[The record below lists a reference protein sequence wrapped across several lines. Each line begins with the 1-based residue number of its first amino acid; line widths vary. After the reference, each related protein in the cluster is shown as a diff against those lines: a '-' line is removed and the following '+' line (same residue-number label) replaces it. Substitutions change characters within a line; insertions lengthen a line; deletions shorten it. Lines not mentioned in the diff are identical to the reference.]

1 MTSFHSADGRRNEL
15 RSGTRTPFR
24 IVVAACCL
32 LLTACAAQS
41 TAARGGQRN
50 LLTAADLARA
60 GDVSLFQ
67 AIVMLRPTYLEVRP
81 ASMAGTK
88 QAAPPQVY
96 VGALQM
102 MEGVEHLR
110 EIMAKNVQEV
120 RYLEPR
126 EANARFGGNH
136 GTGALLVTMLP

>member
-1 MTSFHSADGRRNEL
+1 MTIIHSADKLRNGL
-15 RSGTRTPFR
+15 FTRSRTPFR
-24 IVVAACCL
+24 IVIVACCL

-41 TAARGGQRN
+41 TATRGGQRN
-50 LLTAADLARA
+50 LLTADDLARA
-60 GDVSLFQ
+60 GDVSLFE
-67 AIVMLRPTYLEVRP
+67 AINMLRPTFLQVRP
-81 ASMAGTK
+81 ASMAGTQ
-88 QAAPPQVY
+88 QAAPLQVY
-96 VGALQM
+96 VGPLQ

-136 GTGALLVTMLP
+136 GTGALLVTMQP